1 MKTKKLIITLLMMTS
16 ILILLMPNSNAV
28 LNSNGSTAH
37 ATRPAYWIT
46 PIRQLETLGGGMGL
60 TETLND
66 DLSSSSGSNNIDV
79 HMEKNTEYGAL
90 AILTVSSYGNPNTVT
105 AHGTSTGNETGVVYG
120 SLAQYGYASANVY
133 GEAVA
138 SASYY
143 SYQLNQYNVTFETVN
158 KKYVNNYVMNNA
170 NEQYPYKIGDAMQ
183 ETKGW
188 QNSREYQVSSG
199 SSYNFFRSNGSIF
212 SYYAFYWDHQQ
223 IFGTARAAVVCG
235 EGI

>member
-1 MKTKKLIITLLMMTS
+1 MKNKKLIITLLMVTS
-16 ILILLMPNSNAV
+16 ILILLMPKSNAV
-28 LNSNGSTAH
+28 LNSNGSTPL

-60 TETLND
+60 TETLNS
-66 DLSSSSGSNNIDV
+66 DLSSSSGSNNIDI

-105 AHGTSTGNETGVVYG
+105 AYGTSTGNETGVVYG
-120 SLAQYGYASANVY
+120 ALKREGYSGGYNN

-138 SASYY
+138 SASYD
-143 SYQLNQYNVTFETVN
+143 SNDSTRAFMTVN
-158 KKYVNNYVMNNA
+158 QKYVNMYYRISSYDD
-170 NEQYPYKIGDAMQ
+170 YPFKIGDAMQ

-188 QNSREYQVSSG
+188 QNSKKYTVSTGFSDMFMRG
-199 SSYNFFRSNGSIF
+199 EGSIF
-212 SYYAFYWDHQQ
+212 SYDTNSWDHHQV
-223 IFGTARAAVVCG
+223 FGTARAAVVCG